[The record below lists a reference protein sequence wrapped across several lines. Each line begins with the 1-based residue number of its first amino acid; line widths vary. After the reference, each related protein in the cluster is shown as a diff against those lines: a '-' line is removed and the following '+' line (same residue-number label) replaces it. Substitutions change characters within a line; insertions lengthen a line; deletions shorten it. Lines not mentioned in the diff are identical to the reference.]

1 MDACL
6 DGQEALDYL
15 DSAEYDVVL
24 LDIMMPKKSG
34 LEVLRALRKKGR
46 QTPVLLLTAKDSI
59 EDRVDG
65 LDAGAD
71 DYLVKPFAFE
81 ELMARIRVMLRKK
94 SGQSSN
100 LLSVGGPDP
109 GSGNPHSGAGRAADF
124 LSPPGK
130 FALLRYLVM
139 NQGMILSRDQIE
151 QHIWNYDY
159 EGSSNMIDVYIRYLR
174 KKIDDPFEK
183 KLIHTVRGAGYVLRE
198 EEKRRDETNLAE
210 METDDS
216 IYAADDPADR
226 SGAGRAAVPW
236 GAEGCWP
243 PLRPR
248 CGSGW
253 WRALTCWRAGREI

>member
-1 MDACL
+1 MRILIAEDEKTLNATLKKRLEEQSYSVDACL
-6 DGQEALDYL
+6 DAQEALAYL
-15 DSAEYDVVL
+15 ASAEYDVVL

-100 LLSVGGPDP
+100 LLSVGDLTLDLGTHTVVRDGQPI
-109 GSGNPHSGAGRAADF
+109 S
-124 LSPPGK
+124 LSSRE

-198 EEKRRDETNLAE
+198 EEKR
-210 METDDS
+210 
-216 IYAADDPADR
+216 
-226 SGAGRAAVPW
+226 
-236 GAEGCWP
+236 
-243 PLRPR
+243 
-248 CGSGW
+248 
-253 WRALTCWRAGREI
+253 

>member
-1 MDACL
+1 MRILIAEDEKTLNATLKKRLEEQSYSVDACL

-34 LEVLRALRKKGR
+34 LEVLRTLRKKGR

-100 LLSVGGPDP
+100 LLSVGDLTLDLGTHTVVRDGQPI
-109 GSGNPHSGAGRAADF
+109 S
-124 LSPPGK
+124 LSSRE

-198 EEKRRDETNLAE
+198 EEK
-210 METDDS
+210 
-216 IYAADDPADR
+216 
-226 SGAGRAAVPW
+226 G
-236 GAEGCWP
+236 
-243 PLRPR
+243 
-248 CGSGW
+248 
-253 WRALTCWRAGREI
+253 

>member
-1 MDACL
+1 M
-6 DGQEALDYL
+6 
-15 DSAEYDVVL
+15 

-100 LLSVGGPDP
+100 LLSVGDLTLDLGTHTVVRDGQPI
-109 GSGNPHSGAGRAADF
+109 S
-124 LSPPGK
+124 LSSRE

-198 EEKRRDETNLAE
+198 EEKR
-210 METDDS
+210 
-216 IYAADDPADR
+216 
-226 SGAGRAAVPW
+226 
-236 GAEGCWP
+236 
-243 PLRPR
+243 
-248 CGSGW
+248 
-253 WRALTCWRAGREI
+253 

>member
-1 MDACL
+1 MRILIAEDEKTLNATLKKRLEEQSYSVDACL
-6 DGQEALDYL
+6 DGQKALDYL

-100 LLSVGGPDP
+100 LLSVGDLTLDLGTHTVVRDGQPI
-109 GSGNPHSGAGRAADF
+109 S
-124 LSPPGK
+124 LSSRE

-198 EEKRRDETNLAE
+198 EEKR
-210 METDDS
+210 
-216 IYAADDPADR
+216 
-226 SGAGRAAVPW
+226 
-236 GAEGCWP
+236 
-243 PLRPR
+243 
-248 CGSGW
+248 
-253 WRALTCWRAGREI
+253 

>member
-1 MDACL
+1 MRILIAEDEKTLNATLKKRLEEQSYSVDACL

-100 LLSVGGPDP
+100 LLSVGDLTLDLGTHTVVRDGQPI
-109 GSGNPHSGAGRAADF
+109 S
-124 LSPPGK
+124 LSSRE

-198 EEKRRDETNLAE
+198 DEKR
-210 METDDS
+210 
-216 IYAADDPADR
+216 
-226 SGAGRAAVPW
+226 
-236 GAEGCWP
+236 
-243 PLRPR
+243 
-248 CGSGW
+248 
-253 WRALTCWRAGREI
+253 

>member
-1 MDACL
+1 MRILIAEDEKTLNATLKKRLEEQSYSVDACL

-24 LDIMMPKKSG
+24 LDSMMPKKSG
-34 LEVLRALRKKGR
+34 LEVRRALRKKGR
-46 QTPVLLLTAKDSI
+46 QTPVLLRTAKASI

-100 LLSVGGPDP
+100 LLSVGDLTLDLGTHTVVRDGQPI
-109 GSGNPHSGAGRAADF
+109 S
-124 LSPPGK
+124 LSSRE

-198 EEKRRDETNLAE
+198 EEKR
-210 METDDS
+210 
-216 IYAADDPADR
+216 
-226 SGAGRAAVPW
+226 
-236 GAEGCWP
+236 
-243 PLRPR
+243 
-248 CGSGW
+248 
-253 WRALTCWRAGREI
+253 

>member
-1 MDACL
+1 MRILIAEDEKTLNATLKKRLEEQSYSVDACL

-59 EDRVDG
+59 EDRVAG

-100 LLSVGGPDP
+100 LLSVGDLTLDLGTHTVVRDGQPI
-109 GSGNPHSGAGRAADF
+109 S
-124 LSPPGK
+124 LSSRE

-198 EEKRRDETNLAE
+198 EEK
-210 METDDS
+210 
-216 IYAADDPADR
+216 
-226 SGAGRAAVPW
+226 G
-236 GAEGCWP
+236 
-243 PLRPR
+243 
-248 CGSGW
+248 
-253 WRALTCWRAGREI
+253 

>member
-1 MDACL
+1 MRILIAEDEKTLNATLKKRLEEQSYSVDACL

-46 QTPVLLLTAKDSI
+46 QTPVLLLTAKDGI

-100 LLSVGGPDP
+100 LLSVGDLTLDLGTHTVVRDGQPI
-109 GSGNPHSGAGRAADF
+109 S
-124 LSPPGK
+124 LSSRE

-174 KKIDDPFEK
+174 KKIDDPIEK

-198 EEKRRDETNLAE
+198 EEK
-210 METDDS
+210 
-216 IYAADDPADR
+216 
-226 SGAGRAAVPW
+226 G
-236 GAEGCWP
+236 
-243 PLRPR
+243 
-248 CGSGW
+248 
-253 WRALTCWRAGREI
+253 